1 MNSPSVSANIEALPS
16 ISSLPVLSPMS
27 NIPSVTTSFII
38 DQMVNLPPQSPQN
51 ISSPRLTRRTR
62 TERQIQSTNVRP
74 RHVIKKK
81 KIDLKFR
88 WSNGRFQHYAELEPD
103 EFQSPIPDN
112 KCAYDYFSDFF
123 SEDLFAE
130 ICQYSNMYAM
140 QLTGQSINLTVEELR
155 NFISI
160 KVIMGI
166 VSMPSYLDYWSTTT
180 RYPLVA
186 DVMSLK
192 RYQQIRR
199 YIHFVDNNETNSDPY
214 FKIRPF
220 AERIRQNCLKVEEE
234 TRFSID
240 EMVIPYKGTKAGKKR
255 QYNPQKPRKWG
266 FKNLVRAG
274 ASGLIYDFFLYA
286 GHESFE
292 NCPFTDEE
300 ESLGWGGK
308 AVIRLCKTIK
318 KKPCVVYFDN
328 FFSSLELIYHL
339 RNSYGIF
346 SLGTIRA
353 KSTQKCC
360 K

>member
-1 MNSPSVSANIEALPS
+1 MATRRRVLRTVQNTRASRILALVPEDNAASEVSEASNSENEYEAETYNRHRTSESSEAPTLDSSLERLNILDSSDDDRNMNSPSVSANIEALPS

-166 VSMPSYLDYWSTTT
+166 VSMPSYL
-180 RYPLVA
+180 L
-186 DVMSLK
+186 
-192 RYQQIRR
+192 I
-199 YIHFVDNNETNSDPY
+199 IGH
-214 FKIRPF
+214 
-220 AERIRQNCLKVEEE
+220 RQL
-234 TRFSID
+234 
-240 EMVIPYKGTKAGKKR
+240 
-255 QYNPQKPRKWG
+255 
-266 FKNLVRAG
+266 
-274 ASGLIYDFFLYA
+274 
-286 GHESFE
+286 
-292 NCPFTDEE
+292 
-300 ESLGWGGK
+300 
-308 AVIRLCKTIK
+308 VIR
-318 KKPCVVYFDN
+318 
-328 FFSSLELIYHL
+328 
-339 RNSYGIF
+339 
-346 SLGTIRA
+346 
-353 KSTQKCC
+353 
-360 K
+360 